1 MMTLQMD
8 KKDLETK
15 INSIPAEVIAID
27 EVLQKKTKQEQNIQT
42 YNSKVSQCSQF
53 LSEKKE
59 LLDKIAKFEESFDIV
74 SVKNQKDEIDEK
86 LLKISNLLTELENAE
101 KLKELNEKKVKLL
114 GDVPCGDK
122 FKSCKFIKDA
132 HASKE
137 TLVDLV
143 GQVQSINEQKQ
154 KAESLL
160 NKTDEEK
167 INSHLEKY
175 KKLMEKR
182 REAEKVVLKTDLE
195 KGKWENSILTAQ
207 NEVHKLL
214 TN

>member
-1 MMTLQMD
+1 MTLQMD

-15 INSIPAEVIAID
+15 ISSIPAEVINID
-27 EVLQKKTKQEQNIQT
+27 KILQEKAKQEKNIQT
-42 YNSKVSQCSQF
+42 YNISVDKCNVI
-53 LSEKKE
+53 LSEKKI
-59 LLDKIAKFEESFDIV
+59 LLDKIAKFEESFDVV

-101 KLKELNEKKVKLL
+101 KLKKLNEKKVKLL
-114 GDVPCGDK
+114 GEVPCGDQ

-132 HASKE
+132 HSSKE

-143 GQVQSINEQKQ
+143 GQVQSINNQKQ

-195 KGKWENSILTAQ
+195 KGKWENSILSAQ
-207 NEVHKLL
+207 NEL
-214 TN
+214 T

>member
-1 MMTLQMD
+1 MLLKCRQ
-8 KKDLETK
+8 
-15 INSIPAEVIAID
+15 NFD
-27 EVLQKKTKQEQNIQT
+27 EN
-42 YNSKVSQCSQF
+42 
-53 LSEKKE
+53 KE

-74 SVKNQKDEIDEK
+74 SVKTQKDQIDEK

-101 KLKELNEKKVKLL
+101 KLKKLNEKKVKLL
-114 GDVPCGDK
+114 GEVPCGDQ

-132 HASKE
+132 HSSKE

-143 GQVQSINEQKQ
+143 GQVQSINNQKQ

-175 KKLMEKR
+175 KKLMEKKR
-182 REAEKVVLKTDLE
+182 LLK
-195 KGKWENSILTAQ
+195 
-207 NEVHKLL
+207 KLL
-214 TN
+214 QKGFGKR